1 MAGWLLAWLVGWLV
15 GLLAVS
21 TTKLG
26 VENRPSWLSKSLS
39 WRPKSSKIG
48 PKRPPGGVLG
58 VPRGLLEGSWGALG
72 PKRAPRAKK
81 YQKVKIGYASW
92 GPSWSPKSI
101 KNRSR
106 CDPKGDHFFD

>member
-1 MAGWLLAWLVGWLV
+1 MFGCLVDWLARWLVGWLVAWLVGWLV

-26 VENRPSWLSKSLS
+26 IENRSSWLSKPLS

-48 PKRPPGGVLG
+48 PKRRPGGVLG
-58 VPRGLLEGSWGALG
+58 VPRGLLKGSWGALG

-81 YQKVKIGYASW
+81 
-92 GPSWSPKSI
+92 
-101 KNRSR
+101 
-106 CDPKGDHFFD
+106 

>member
-1 MAGWLLAWLVGWLV
+1 MFGCLVDWLARWLVGWLLACLV

-26 VENRPSWLSKSLS
+26 IENRPSWLSKPLS
-39 WRPKSSKIG
+39 WTPKSSKIG
-48 PKRPPGGVLG
+48 PKRRPGGVLG

-81 YQKVKIGYASW
+81 
-92 GPSWSPKSI
+92 
-101 KNRSR
+101 
-106 CDPKGDHFFD
+106 